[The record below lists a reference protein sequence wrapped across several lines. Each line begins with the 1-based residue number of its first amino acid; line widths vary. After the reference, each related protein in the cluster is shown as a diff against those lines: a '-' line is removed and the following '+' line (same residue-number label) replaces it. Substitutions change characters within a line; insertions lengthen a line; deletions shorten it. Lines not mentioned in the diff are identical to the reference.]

1 MTGAIFLEIHQN
13 LPREGPGRN
22 EYTRKAFEMLPK
34 SGNPRILDIGCGT
47 GGPTL
52 ELARLSKGEVLGV
65 DIHQPYL
72 DELTKK
78 AERAGLSDHVKAMKC
93 SMFKMDFPDESFDII
108 WAEGSIFIIGFER
121 GLKDWRRFLKP
132 NGSLVVHEMAWLRP
146 DPPQEIHDYLKQLY
160 PGIKT
165 VPENLEQITG
175 CDYNLIG
182 HFRLPEDAW
191 WVEYYGPLEARIHEL
206 RKKYIGDSGA
216 LEILDKEQLEINM
229 YKKYHA
235 WYGSAFFAM
244 QKGNNDTLAA

>member
-1 MTGAIFLEIHQN
+1 MTGDIFFEIHQN

-34 SGNPRILDIGCGT
+34 SDNPHILDIGCGT

-72 DELTKK
+72 DELARK

-93 SMFKMDFPDESFDII
+93 SMSKMDFPDESFDII

-132 NGSLVVHEMAWLRP
+132 NGYLV
-146 DPPQEIHDYLKQLY
+146 
-160 PGIKT
+160 PGLNGSTFT
-165 VPENLEQITG
+165 VPG
-175 CDYNLIG
+175 
-182 HFRLPEDAW
+182 
-191 WVEYYGPLEARIHEL
+191 
-206 RKKYIGDSGA
+206 
-216 LEILDKEQLEINM
+216 
-229 YKKYHA
+229 
-235 WYGSAFFAM
+235 
-244 QKGNNDTLAA
+244 